1 MLYLFSLLQLLN
13 IKFNV
18 EADIEL
24 HDYAIFT
31 FKKYFWKHSNFLCC
45 MNERKWVY
53 VKENFTFNVI
63 QKKKKNR

>member
-1 MLYLFSLLQLLN
+1 MLYLFSLLHLLN

-18 EADIEL
+18 EAGIEL

-31 FKKYFWKHSNFLCC
+31 FKKYFRKHSNFLCC

-63 QKKKKNR
+63 QKKNR